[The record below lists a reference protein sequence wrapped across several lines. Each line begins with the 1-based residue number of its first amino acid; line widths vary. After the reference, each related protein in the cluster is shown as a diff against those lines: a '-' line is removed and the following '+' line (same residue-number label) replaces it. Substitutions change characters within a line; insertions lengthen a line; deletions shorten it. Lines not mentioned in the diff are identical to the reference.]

1 MPALTVA
8 SLVGWCLLGAAAAP
22 VGAFLGLRHLTG
34 SGRLLGLAGALSAGM
49 MLGVGYASL
58 TAGLAEAPL
67 AALLGAGLGVIVARL
82 LDAAPVVAHAL
93 KPGDVIPTDARAATA
108 QSALHSAAEGVAI
121 GAAAAVDAWFGLFL
135 VATFAI
141 HNVSEGAVLGDMLNA
156 ARWTTSRTVV
166 SSFVTRLAQ
175 PALAGAAFALAGAVH
190 ATHPWMLGAS
200 FGALLYLIVAELLPQ
215 SYQQAGRTAI
225 ALVFSAAAG
234 VVAALG
240 GRAP

>member
-1 MPALTVA
+1 MLPLHLG
-8 SLVGWCLLGAAAAP
+8 SLVSWALLGAAAAGL
-22 VGAFLGLRHLTG
+22 GAFLGFRHLTG

-58 TAGLAEAPL
+58 TAGLAEAAL
-67 AALLGAGLGVIVARL
+67 GALLGAGLGVVVVRL
-82 LDAAPVVAHAL
+82 LDATPVVADAL
-93 KPGDVIPTDARAATA
+93 KPGDVIPADARAATT

-156 ARWTTSRTVV
+156 AGWSTSRAVV
-166 SSFVTRLAQ
+166 SSFLTRLAQ
-175 PALAGAAFALAGAVH
+175 PALAAAAFTLVGAVH